1 MKALII
7 FMFISSVAFCQQYTI
22 SEAYYIKT
30 GEPIEFTDSI
40 LEFHFEKLNL
50 NGDEYC
56 FVEMQNL
63 DNGDLI
69 LNYSDKYSKVE
80 IYLRGNQI
88 SSIIERPMIGEI
100 IVYELP
106 NENKMIRSEIID
118 ALDARLKKW
127 K

>member
-7 FMFISSVAFCQQYTI
+7 LMFISSVAFCQQYPI

-30 GEPIEFTDSI
+30 GETVEFPYSNIEFR
-40 LEFHFEKLNL
+40 FEKLNL

-56 FVEMQNL
+56 FAEMQNL
-63 DNGDLI
+63 DNGDVI

-80 IYLRGNQI
+80 IYLRGNEI
-88 SSIIERPMIGEI
+88 LSIIERPVIGEVV
-100 IVYELP
+100 VYELP
-106 NENKMIRSEIID
+106 KEKRILPSESIE